1 MSRTAKRRGTG
12 RQLRVATAVALA
24 FSVLAACSSGDDGG
38 GGGDGGGGQIELSI
52 NGMPPETDERQRK
65 VFLAEIAA
73 FEDEHPDIKI
83 VPHEG
88 EMDPETFNTRV
99 AGGQL
104 EDVFYVYY
112 TDPAWI
118 IRQGYAADITEYLD
132 AHPVLAEVKPELHQ
146 IFQDEE
152 GRQYGLPTSNYSM
165 GLLYNRDLFEQAGLD
180 PDDPPA
186 TWPEVREAAREI
198 SALGGGVNG
207 YGEYSVDNTGGWHF
221 TAAMYSKGVEVAE
234 QDGEDWRA
242 AFNVA
247 EAREWL
253 ELLHAMRWEDDSMG
267 SDQLLGWEDL
277 VIQMGA
283 GQLGMYMAAPD
294 NIPILVRQY
303 DGAYENLG
311 LTGIPEGGGSLLG
324 GEGYMVN
331 AKASPEKIEAAVTW
345 LQWRFLNPD
354 RIEHAVQQ
362 ELADELPVGLPMPP
376 LSDIWQEGE
385 IRDEVERVKAEN
397 ANLPVENVQPFLDA
411 SPEIT
416 LMVEPYLA
424 QEVYSVLDNVM
435 QGVLTDRNADIPA
448 LLDGAES
455 QVNALY
461 NR

>member
-1 MSRTAKRRGTG
+1 MRRTANRRSPV
-12 RQLRVATAVALA
+12 RNLRAATAVALA
-24 FSVLAACSSGDDGG
+24 FFVVTACSSGDDGG
-38 GGGDGGGGQIELSI
+38 DGGDGDGQVELSI

-118 IRQGYAADITEYLD
+118 IRQGYAADITDHLD
-132 AHPVLAEVKPELHQ
+132 DVPHLDQVKPELHE
-146 IFQDEE
+146 IFQDAE

-165 GLLYNRDLFEQAGLD
+165 GLLYNRELFEQAGLD
-180 PDDPPA
+180 PDDPPS
-186 TWPEVREAAREI
+186 TWEEVRAAAREI
-198 SALGGGVNG
+198 GALGEGING
-207 YGEYSVDNTGGWHF
+207 YGEYSVENTGGWHF
-221 TAAMYSKGVEVAE
+221 TAAMYSEGVEIAE
-234 QDGEDWRA
+234 PDGDGWKA
-242 AFNVA
+242 AFNVP
-247 EAREWL
+247 EAAEWL
-253 ELLHAMRWEDDSMG
+253 ELLHAMRWEDGSMG
-267 SDQLLGWEDL
+267 ADQLLGWEDL

-311 LTGIPEGGGSLLG
+311 LAGIPGGQGSLLG

-331 AKASPEKIEAAVTW
+331 AKASEETIEAAVTW

-362 ELADELPVGLPMPP
+362 ELADDLPVGLPMPP
-376 LSDIWQEGE
+376 LSDIWQDGAV
-385 IRDEVERVKAEN
+385 RDEAERVKAEN
-397 ANLPVENVQPFLDA
+397 ANIPVENVQPFLDA
-411 SPEIT
+411 SPDIT
-416 LMVEPYLA
+416 LKVEPYLA

-448 LLDGAES
+448 LLDRAES
-455 QVNALY
+455 QVNDLY
-461 NR
+461 TR

>member
-1 MSRTAKRRGTG
+1 MRRTAKRRGLG
-12 RQLRVATAVALA
+12 RHVRAATAVALA

-38 GGGDGGGGQIELSI
+38 DGGDGDGQVELSS

-73 FEDEHPDIKI
+73 FEKDHPNIKI

-118 IRQGYAADITEYLD
+118 IRQGYAADITDHLD
-132 AHPVLAEVKPELHQ
+132 DVPHLDQVKPELHA

-165 GLLYNRDLFEQAGLD
+165 GLLYNRELFEQAGLD
-180 PDDPPA
+180 PDSPPT
-186 TWPEVREAAREI
+186 TWQEVREAAREI
-198 SALGGGVNG
+198 SALGEGING

-221 TAAMYSKGVEVAE
+221 TAAMYSKGVQVARP
-234 QDGEDWRA
+234 DGDVWKA
-242 AFNVA
+242 AFNVP

-253 ELLHAMRWEDDSMG
+253 ELLQAMRWEDGSMG
-267 SDQLLGWEDL
+267 ADQLLGWEDL

-303 DGAYENLG
+303 DGSYEHLG
-311 LTGIPEGGGSLLG
+311 LTGIPEGRGSLLG

-362 ELADELPVGLPMPP
+362 ELADDLPVGLPMPP
-376 LSDIWQEGE
+376 LSDIWQDGA
-385 IRDEVERVKAEN
+385 IRDEVERVKAEH

-411 SPEIT
+411 SPGIT

-435 QGVLTDRNADIPA
+435 QGVLTDRDADVPS
-448 LLDGAES
+448 LLDTAES